1 MGYDFT
7 GVALEWEER
16 IREEICDE
24 IMEIVE
30 KFPYEIA
37 AQIVYDPGDAD
48 ISTGLI
54 ESYLQDWMP
63 PDDYDDE
70 HGRLVP
76 PGNETAGGV
85 GMLDVIFHGN
95 R

>member
-1 MGYDFT
+1 M
-7 GVALEWEER
+7 
-16 IREEICDE
+16 
-24 IMEIVE
+24 
-30 KFPYEIA
+30 
-37 AQIVYDPGDAD
+37 YDPGDAD

-70 HGRLVP
+70 PGRLVP